1 MHFTLKTN
9 RKLFL
14 TCKVCVVFKDNKF
27 LTIVSVSFLL
37 TFTPLSSHSS
47 GIRACLHGGGGPQG
61 GEVTRL
67 GRVKESSAFTCNLT
81 TRHPGVHF
89 LKIIEW
95 SLST

>member
-1 MHFTLKTN
+1 MHFILKTN

-37 TFTPLSSHSS
+37 TITPLSTNSS
-47 GIRACLHGGGGPQG
+47 GIRACFHGGGGPQG

-67 GRVKESSAFTCNLT
+67 GGVKNCPAFTCNLT
-81 TRHPGVHF
+81 TTPSRGA
-89 LKIIEW
+89 L
-95 SLST
+95 TQDY

>member
-27 LTIVSVSFLL
+27 LTIVSVSF
-37 TFTPLSSHSS
+37 FTHIYAIILPQFGNKGLFTW
-47 GIRACLHGGGGPQG
+47 RWGPQG

-67 GRVKESSAFTCNLT
+67 GGVKESSAFTCNLT